1 MDVILKKDIPGLGYK
16 NDTVKVRGG
25 YGRNFLI
32 PTGVAIVAST
42 SNKKMITENIKQAS
56 HKAEKIKNDAEALG
70 EKIGA
75 LSIVLET
82 KAGEKGKIFG
92 AITTLQISEKLK
104 SEGFEIDRKSI
115 SLKSE
120 IKALGEYEA
129 VVDLHRDVKQDIKL
143 SVVKE

>member
-1 MDVILKKDIPGLGYK
+1 MDVILKQDIPGLGYK
-16 NDTVKVRGG
+16 NDTVKVKGG

-42 SNKKMITENIKQAS
+42 SNRKMIAENVKQAS

-75 LSIVLET
+75 LSLVIGT
-82 KAGEKGKIFG
+82 KAGEQGKIFG

-104 SEGFEIDRKSI
+104 SEGFDIDRKRI
-115 SLKSE
+115 SLKSD

-143 SVVKE
+143 SIVGE